1 VSVVSELHIAA
12 TVTLDPSMTGLLPDC
27 FDPGRDDGRLRL
39 HIGGRIQR
47 PGWKVLDVQPGA
59 VVDFVGNCRDLSQ
72 FASESVSAIYA
83 SHVLEHLGFRD
94 ELPRAL
100 AEIRRTLVQDGPF
113 LMSVP
118 DLKILSRLFL
128 DNRLT
133 ATERMTAMMM
143 MFGGQVDE
151 HDYHYVGMYREFL
164 SRLLRDA
171 GFRSVKQVPRFGLFP
186 DSSDTML
193 CGEYISLNL
202 VVV

>member
-1 VSVVSELHIAA
+1 VSVVSELQFASA
-12 TVTLDPSMTGLLPDC
+12 VTLDPSMTGLLPDW
-27 FDPGRDDGRLRL
+27 FEPGRDDGRLKP
-39 HIGGRIQR
+39 HVGGRVRRTGRKI
-47 PGWKVLDVQPGA
+47 LDVQPGK

-72 FASESVSAIYA
+72 FASGSISTIYA
-83 SHVLEHLGFRD
+83 SHVLKHLSFRD

-118 DLKILSRLFL
+118 DLEILSRLFL
-128 DNRLT
+128 DSRLT
-133 ATERMTAMMM
+133 ANERMIAMM
-143 MFGGQVDE
+143 MFGGQADE
-151 HDYHYVGMYREFL
+151 HDHHLVGLYREFL
-164 SRLLRDA
+164 ARLFGDA

>member
-1 VSVVSELHIAA
+1 VPVVSELHFAGA
-12 TVTLDPSMTGLLPDC
+12 VTLDPSMTGLLPDW
-27 FDPGRDDGRLRL
+27 FDPGREDGRLRL
-39 HIGGRIQR
+39 HIGGRVRR

-83 SHVLEHLGFRD
+83 SHILEHLGFRD
-94 ELPRAL
+94 ELPCAL
-100 AEIRRTLVQDGPF
+100 AEIRRTLMQDGPF

-118 DLKILSRLFL
+118 DLEILSRLFL
-128 DNRLT
+128 DSRLT
-133 ATERMTAMMM
+133 VNERMITMMM
-143 MFGGQVDE
+143 MFGGQGDE
-151 HDYHYVGMYREFL
+151 HDYHHVGLYREFL
-164 SRLLRDA
+164 ARLFGDA

-202 VVV
+202 VVS